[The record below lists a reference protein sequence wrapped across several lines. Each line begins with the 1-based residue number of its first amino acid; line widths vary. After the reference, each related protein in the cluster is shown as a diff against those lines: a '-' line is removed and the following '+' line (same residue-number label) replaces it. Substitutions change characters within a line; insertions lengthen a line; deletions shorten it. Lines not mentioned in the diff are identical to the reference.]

1 MPVTTI
7 ARGRAFTYLDNM
19 GRFANSETGFQHPVD
34 VARRGEI
41 LYIANASDEYNYGN
55 RITKMT
61 LDHEWIQDIGIPFPG
76 GGAAVQ
82 LVSDIGDGQF
92 LWPGGIA
99 LDRDENVFVTDQ
111 PCNSIVMFKSD
122 GTFLGKWGV
131 LGSGDGEF
139 DTPSGI
145 AFDESDNLY
154 IADTKN
160 HRVERFTKDGRFLGK
175 FGRYG
180 KEAGE
185 FDQPWGICLDKEG
198 NIYVTD
204 WGNDRVQKFSA
215 DGEHLATFGGS
226 GTGKRELLRP
236 SDVAVDKDGDVY
248 IADWGNNRVNVYEAN
263 GDYLA
268 SLVGE
273 ARDPSPWYQLTLD
286 ANPDLVKGQAR
297 ADMEPD
303 KYLRRPTAVDVGDD
317 YKIVIVESRMH
328 RMQIYQKDPEY
339 GDVRANI

>member
-1 MPVTTI
+1 MPVTTT
-7 ARGRAFTYLDNM
+7 APGRAFTYLDSM
-19 GRFANSETGFQHPVD
+19 GRFSNSETGFQHPVD
-34 VARRGEI
+34 VARRGDM
-41 LYIANASDEYNYGN
+41 LYVANASDEYNYGN
-55 RITKMT
+55 RITKVT
-61 LDHEWIQDIGIPFPG
+61 LDHDWIQDIGIPGPG
-76 GGAAVQ
+76 GGAIVR

-111 PCNSIVMFKSD
+111 PCNNIVMFKSD

-139 DTPSGI
+139 DNPSGI
-145 AFDESDNLY
+145 TFDESDNVY

-160 HRVERFTKDGRFLGK
+160 HRVQKFTKDGGFLGK
-175 FGRYG
+175 FGCYG

-185 FDQPWGICLDKEG
+185 FDLPWGICLDREG
-198 NIYVTD
+198 NIYVAD

-215 DGEHLATFGGS
+215 DGDHMATFGKS
-226 GTGKRELLRP
+226 GTGKGELVRP
-236 SDVAVDKDGDVY
+236 SDVAVDKDGDIY
-248 IADWGNNRVNVYEAN
+248 IADWGNNRVNVHEAN

-268 SLVGE
+268 TLVGE
-273 ARDPSPWYQLTLD
+273 ARDPSPWYQETLD
-286 ANPDLVKGQAR
+286 ANPDLVKAQAR
-297 ADMEPD
+297 VDMEPD

-317 YKIVIVESRMH
+317 YKILIVESRIH

-339 GDVRANI
+339 EDARFNI